1 MQDEK
6 NNDLNKA
13 AEALIYKAMHEL
25 RENTGTGL
33 AECHMALLIA
43 SFNVMKR
50 FCLTDVMFSKMY
62 GSTLEKLQK
71 VFMNIKAPTH
81 ESPRRIQ

>member
-6 NNDLNKA
+6 NNGLEKS
-13 AEALIYKAMHEL
+13 AENLIYKAMHEL
-25 RENTGTGL
+25 RNETGMGL

-43 SFNVMKR
+43 AFNVMKR
-50 FCLTDVMFSKMY
+50 FCLTDAMFSKMY

-71 VFMNIKAPTH
+71 VFMNIKKPTH
-81 ESPRRIQ
+81 DSPRQIQ